1 MRLDLWMI
9 IVICQAVWY
18 KDENTINMILKVEM
32 GRLATDMKWESVE
45 VI

>member
-1 MRLDLWMI
+1 MI

-18 KDENTINMILKVEM
+18 KDENIINMILKVEM
-32 GRLATDMKWESVE
+32 GRLATDTKRENME